1 MKNEILSM
9 GKAES
14 RRSGYDWYRDRSR
27 LDDLI
32 KEQENKGVSGPAK
45 WEKAAKKKQSQEG
58 VKRGRKP

>member
-32 KEQENKGVSGPAK
+32 KEQENKGV
-45 WEKAAKKKQSQEG
+45 
-58 VKRGRKP
+58 